1 MQNPQIGAGP
11 SFAEGTRVSWSKAR
25 DAMVAEA
32 GHEATFDLLDIIMFM
47 DQRNIPNFSFI
58 VESDTE
64 YQNSLQQ
71 LRRLRGQGALDQAA
85 DTLIRFEQMAR
96 NVDGTMSL
104 INPGLHT
111 GYYAQMSTSQK
122 HFPHLAALFILLILF
137 PGEPR
142 TGQDMRAYLGNC
154 NACLP
159 HVEKHLFRAMES
171 EMAMSADSA
180 NLAMNAIR

>member
-1 MQNPQIGAGP
+1 
-11 SFAEGTRVSWSKAR
+11 
-25 DAMVAEA
+25 MVAEA
-32 GHEATFDLLDIIMFM
+32 GHEAAFDLLDIIMFM
-47 DQRNIPNFSFI
+47 DQSNIPNFSFI

-64 YQNSLQQ
+64 YPNTLQQ
-71 LRRLRGQGALDQAA
+71 LRRLRGRGALDQAA

-96 NVDGTMSL
+96 NNVDGTMSL
-104 INPGLHT
+104 INPGLYT

-122 HFPHLAALFILLILF
+122 HFPHLAALFILSILF

-142 TGQDMRAYLGNC
+142 TGQDMRYYLGNC
-154 NACLP
+154 DARLP
-159 HVEKHLFRAMES
+159 HVEKHLVRAMES